1 MKKSNIYFGQR
12 NSMSVF
18 VMLMLISITSIILS
32 SCSKEDD
39 IPPPS
44 AYLPPVIDPTGG
56 CTFLNVSPELSGD
69 EAIDFECEGPE
80 YTFFGEKDGTLT
92 ISYTANPAL
101 GGINASEKV
110 VEVVQ
115 TAGIEPWAGFFF
127 DLDAQVD
134 FSVYQDIKLKVYSP
148 AEGQLVNLKL
158 EDSADGSISTETSTP
173 TTVANE
179 WEELCFSFSTNDS
192 EKFDRFVLFFDFQG
206 PKDAETVHYFDDIIL
221 GEGCM
226 DGGDGGGSSN
236 AVPSIAAS
244 TPSIAEDNVIS
255 LFSNAYTDVPIDT
268 WLTVWSV
275 GVLVDTIIEGDDI
288 KKYSDLSF
296 AGIETI
302 ANQIDITTMTNFRTD
317 IWTADATEI
326 KIKIV
331 DFGADGA
338 FDGGDDTEHEIVID
352 NPTQK
357 EWISVDLQLADFTG
371 LTTRANIAQFIYSA
385 APASQATIFM
395 DNILFYDASSLLLE
409 PAVAAPTPTLDAV
422 SVISLFSDV
431 YVNVPVDTWQTVWSQ
446 ADFEEVDVMGNA
458 VLKYS
463 SLDFVGAEAV
473 MNPIDVTAMTHFHLD
488 IWTPDA
494 AQFRL
499 KIVDFGPDGGFDGG
513 DDTEHELAFE
523 NPAQGEWI
531 SLDLPLS
538 DFIGLTTKSNIAQ
551 LIFAG
556 GPAGATTVFIDNV
569 YFHN

>member
-1 MKKSNIYFGQR
+1 
-12 NSMSVF
+12 
-18 VMLMLISITSIILS
+18 
-32 SCSKEDD
+32 
-39 IPPPS
+39 
-44 AYLPPVIDPTGG
+44 
-56 CTFLNVSPELSGD
+56 
-69 EAIDFECEGPE
+69 
-80 YTFFGEKDGTLT
+80 
-92 ISYTANPAL
+92 
-101 GGINASEKV
+101 
-110 VEVVQ
+110 
-115 TAGIEPWAGFFF
+115 
-127 DLDAQVD
+127 
-134 FSVYQDIKLKVYSP
+134 
-148 AEGQLVNLKL
+148 
-158 EDSADGSISTETSTP
+158 
-173 TTVANE
+173 
-179 WEELCFSFSTNDS
+179 
-192 EKFDRFVLFFDFQG
+192 
-206 PKDAETVHYFDDIIL
+206 
-221 GEGCM
+221 M